1 MIGQSTIKEIGKLKL
16 QKFRKESG
24 LFLVEGEKL
33 VLEVIQSTQKWDIKY
48 VLGAASSTIAP
59 EITEHANFSGVS
71 IKDLGRISTQK
82 NPDKVIAVVAM
93 QEVAKMEQ
101 NGWFIY
107 LDGVQDPGNLGA
119 IVRIALWYGF
129 AGIITDS
136 NCPDAFNPK
145 VIRGSMGG
153 SMQLPFYQEAHFDVL
168 KEKGLNVFVADMHG
182 ENIDAVTFPDQGILI
197 VGAEGPGVSPEM
209 RNSATKTISI
219 PKIGAGESL
228 NVAVATGIIAH
239 QIKKQ

>member
-1 MIGQSTIKEIGKLKL
+1 M
-16 QKFRKESG
+16 
-24 LFLVEGEKL
+24 FLVEGEKL
-33 VLEVIQSTQKWDIKY
+33 VLELIQSAGNWDIKH
-48 VLGAASSTIAP
+48 VLGAVVADISPQISQHP
-59 EITEHANFSGVS
+59 NFSGVS
-71 IKDLGRISTQK
+71 LKDLGRVSTQK

-93 QEVAKMEQ
+93 KKVAEIAQ
-101 NGWFIY
+101 NGWFMY

-129 AGIITDS
+129 TGIIVDS

-153 SMQLPFYQEAHFDVL
+153 SLQLPFYNEEHFEFL
-168 KEKGLNVFVADMHG
+168 KNKGLGMFVADMDG
-182 ENIDAVTFPDQGILI
+182 ENLSTVSFPEQGILI

-209 RNSATKTISI
+209 RKLATKTIAI

-239 QIKKQ
+239 QIKKP